1 MIGTCPS
8 DWKFLF
14 KVVFLL
20 FIISCIFFHNTFN
33 IQACHF
39 WISVC
44 TNGDSLLEVA
54 GERSGAVVCHLYLAL
69 LARLDRSLGVR
80 RNGSSAA
87 CHSLVDDERR
97 CTYVGEGEH
106 ALLCRLV
113 LRECAEVVNHLVELD
128 RSLILLSHSEAYA
141 CHEHY
146 WHYQKFL
153 HNRIILCCKSNKT
166 IICGGISA
174 AFFYIN

>member
-1 MIGTCPS
+1 MKKGWGAERLSVSLPTQYWFIMLVCL
-8 DWKFLF
+8 FLILAHHALD
-14 KVVFLL
+14 VE
-20 FIISCIFFHNTFN
+20 
-33 IQACHF
+33 ACQFCYAVGAH
-39 WISVC
+39 
-44 TNGDSLLEVA
+44 GDSLLEVA
-54 GERSGAVVCHLYLAL
+54 GERFGAVVCHLYLAL

-80 RNGSSAA
+80 RNGASAA

-146 WHYQKFL
+146 
-153 HNRIILCCKSNKT
+153 
-166 IICGGISA
+166 
-174 AFFYIN
+174 